1 MLSLKIMTNHGGYT
15 GLGAVV
21 LFFDA
26 ENSEFQNPTES
37 RKIRSPLVFSI
48 LLFSKK
54 LRQLPFFFYAH
65 RCREFPWLTYA
76 YVVCS
81 DEGKHQVNPFVA
93 PFVIVTQRLV

>member
-15 GLGAVV
+15 VLGAVV

-65 RCREFPWLTYA
+65 RCRENHGSPMRLLCAVTK
-76 YVVCS
+76 VL
-81 DEGKHQVNPFVA
+81 HQVNPFVA
-93 PFVIVTQRLV
+93 TFVIVTQRLV

>member
-1 MLSLKIMTNHGGYT
+1 MTNHGGYT
-15 GLGAVV
+15 VLGAVV

-65 RCREFPWLTYA
+65 RCRKITTPQYLFKMATMRMLCAVT
-76 YVVCS
+76 
-81 DEGKHQVNPFVA
+81 KVN
-93 PFVIVTQRLV
+93 IK